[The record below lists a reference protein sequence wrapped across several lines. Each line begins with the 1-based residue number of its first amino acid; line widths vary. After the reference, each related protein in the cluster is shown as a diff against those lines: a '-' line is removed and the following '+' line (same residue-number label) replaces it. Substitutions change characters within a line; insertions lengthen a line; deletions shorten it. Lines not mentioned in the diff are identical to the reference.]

1 MESWILVF
9 LLVIII
15 LSRFLL
21 GSCLSAYI
29 DYKLSKRFPNRPK
42 KGWND

>member
-1 MESWILVF
+1 MESESGVLVF

-21 GSCLSAYI
+21 WSCLSTYI
-29 DYKLSKRFPNRPK
+29 DYKLAKRFPNRPK
-42 KGWND
+42 ND

>member
-1 MESWILVF
+1 MESGILVF

-21 GSCLSAYI
+21 WSCLSTYI
-29 DYKLSKRFPNRPK
+29 DYKLSKRFPNRTK
-42 KGWND
+42 KD